1 MPYAIIN
8 KTGKHVNYYAS
19 VNKSVLNQA
28 DAKHFDNMQIAFGAL
43 RLVVQSKFA
52 KAEKLDVIDLNTG
65 NVVDPYV
72 ITIGSFNGRVTLFLT
87 VDDVWSANL
96 NNEPQTFPTSAAAFD
111 KLHGLGSVDG
121 AFVTNLKTGTSEAYN
136 APRSPMTD
144 DEILAA
150 AEKIKERRARRVVVS
165 FSVEIRDR
173 WSGELVPQTQTFDL
187 HPSEAVQLR
196 NDIDRQLKEFEE

>member
-1 MPYAIIN
+1 MTCAIIN
-8 KTGKHVNYYAS
+8 RAGKHVKYYAS
-19 VNKSVLNQA
+19 VDKYVPTA
-28 DAKHFDNMQIAFGAL
+28 DDARHFDNMQIAFGAL
-43 RLVVQSKFA
+43 RLVVKSRFTM
-52 KAEKLDVIDLNTG
+52 AEKLDVIDLETG

-111 KLHGLGSVDG
+111 KLRGFGSVDG
-121 AFVTNLKTGTSEAYN
+121 AFVTNLKNGTSEPYN